1 MTFNMVQLSLIA
13 EININLDI
21 TAPIVSQKHTEYRVK
36 NEKNTTHL
44 HYFTPHPPPP
54 KKCLKIT
61 TTKINSLMDFL

>member
-21 TAPIVSQKHTEYRVK
+21 TAPIVSQKHTEYSQK
-36 NEKNTTHL
+36 WKKYYPSAL
-44 HYFTPHPPPP
+44 FHPPPP